1 MSCIKVLMIGNAN
14 TGKSTLF
21 NALTKSNRHTGNWYG
36 VTVSGEQ
43 KAFSYKNNNIIL
55 EDLPGIYSLKLAG
68 AEEQVTLDRLKS
80 NDYDVVLNICE
91 ARALSRNLYLS
102 MQLKAAGCN
111 MIVAVNMADEQK
123 DFRIDYDLMSKELG
137 VPVVSIS
144 AKKKSNLDVLC
155 DQILS
160 VYNKKDIFQ
169 KNKDIESI
177 IQNTDTLK
185 AYEDIDSLISRIKT
199 KKSSDKKILNKADKI
214 ILNPFFC
221 LPVFV
226 LIMATI
232 FFVTFELCGRFFSD
246 VLGKSLDILSK
257 RIESGL
263 VKTGA
268 TIGFRKLICEAILGG
283 AGSVIEFLPQ
293 IAVLFLCLAVLE
305 DSGYMARAAYVL
317 DGVLQKIGL
326 NGRVAYTLL
335 MGFGCSASA
344 VFTAK
349 SIEQPSIRLKTVLI
363 TPFMSCSARMPVFLA
378 IAGVFFPKFSYLI
391 ITALYLGGIITACIL
406 ALILNKILKIN
417 LAENDFFIELPP
429 YRLPSVKRV
438 LKSVLLEVK
447 YFFIR
452 ICTVLFLVNIIVW
465 ILASFDWTFCYVGL
479 SGNSI
484 LKNISEFILPLFLP
498 IGITKWQAVSAL
510 LSGLI
515 AKETVVSVITTL
527 GGINEIL
534 PSSAQALAF
543 LVFVLLYT
551 PCVATI
557 TAIYKEL
564 GKRWALISFLIHTIT
579 AYIVSMLVYGLTI
592 LFTILPPNAI
602 IIPISLIIIL
612 LILRT
617 AFQFNNPKTI
627 RKE

>member
-43 KAFSYKNNNIIL
+43 KAFLYKGQHIIL
-55 EDLPGIYSLKLAG
+55 EDLPGIYSLKIVG
-68 AEEQVTLDRLKS
+68 AEEQVTLDRLKN

-102 MQLKAAGCN
+102 MQLKAVGCN

-123 DFRIDYDLMSKELG
+123 DFKIDYDLMSQKLG
-137 VPVVSIS
+137 VSVVSIS
-144 AKKKSNLDVLC
+144 AKNKINLDGLCEKILCSGDNKNFYQKSKDIDSVIQNIDTQKTYEHIDKLISQIKIQKKSN
-155 DQILS
+155 
-160 VYNKKDIFQ
+160 
-169 KNKDIESI
+169 
-177 IQNTDTLK
+177 
-185 AYEDIDSLISRIKT
+185 KT
-199 KKSSDKKILNKADKI
+199 NKADKI
-214 ILNPFFC
+214 ILNPILC
-221 LPVFV
+221 LPIFA
-226 LIMATI
+226 LIMASV
-232 FFVTFELCGRFFSD
+232 FFITFELCGSFFSNI
-246 VLGKSLDILSK
+246 LGKGLGSLSK
-257 RIESGL
+257 RVEAGL

-268 TIGFRKLICEAILGG
+268 TIGFRKLVCEAILGG

-293 IAVLFLCLAVLE
+293 IAVLFLCLSVLE

-378 IAGVFFPKFSYLI
+378 IAGVFFPRHTYLI
-391 ITALYLGGIITACIL
+391 ITSLYLGGIITACLL
-406 ALILNKILKIN
+406 AVILNKILRIN
-417 LAENDFFIELPP
+417 VKENDFFIELPP
-429 YRLPSVKRV
+429 YRLPSIKRV
-438 LKSVLLEVK
+438 LKSVLQEVK

-452 ICTVLFLVNIIVW
+452 ICTVLFLVNIAVW
-465 ILASFDWTFCYVGL
+465 ILGSFDWTLGYVGL
-479 SGNSI
+479 QGDSI
-484 LKNISEFILPLFLP
+484 LKTISELILPLFLP
-498 IGITKWQAVSAL
+498 IGITKWQAISAL
-510 LSGLI
+510 LSGLV

-527 GGINEIL
+527 GGINQVL
-534 PSSAQALAF
+534 PSSSQALTF

-557 TAIYKEL
+557 TATYKEL
-564 GKRWALISFLIHTIT
+564 GKKWALISFLIHSVT
-579 AYIVSMLVYGLTI
+579 AYVISMLVFGLTI
-592 LFTILPPNAI
+592 LFTILPLNAI
-602 IIPISLIIIL
+602 IIPLCLIIIL
-612 LILRT
+612 TIIYLV
-617 AFQFNNPKTI
+617 FQFKDLKI
-627 RKE
+627 KQKE